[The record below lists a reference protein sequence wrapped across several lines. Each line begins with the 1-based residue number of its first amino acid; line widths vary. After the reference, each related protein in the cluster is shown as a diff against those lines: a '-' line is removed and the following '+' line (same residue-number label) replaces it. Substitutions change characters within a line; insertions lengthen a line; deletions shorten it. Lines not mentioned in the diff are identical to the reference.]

1 MMNLWGVQRRTTDR
15 EGDQGVTSIEYGLLA
30 TAVALLA
37 SAGVFGLGP
46 RVLAIFQSIIP

>member
-1 MMNLWGVQRRTTDR
+1 MMNVLGAQKRSTDR
-15 EGDQGVTSIEYGLLA
+15 DSELGVTSIEYGLLA

>member
-1 MMNLWGVQRRTTDR
+1 MKKHFGVQDPASDR
-15 EGDQGVTSIEYGLLA
+15 VDDRGVTSIEYGLLA
-30 TAVALLA
+30 TTVALLA